1 MWCII
6 IIIIIIMQLIL
17 LQNGWAYRWWGKSK
31 KCPRFN
37 PRRSACHSGHIIV
50 FACSL
55 VSLVS
60 LASHGANC
68 YCSNNDPWGKG
79 GATMEE
85 VQVYIGKETVLKSS
99 SAIIY
104 GITFMHASWRIVD
117 SQLFRLWPLDNYWVS
132 YGFKSDFLENCN
144 SWYVI

>member
-1 MWCII
+1 MLTYTKVLK
-6 IIIIIIMQLIL
+6 LIL
-17 LQNGWAYRWWGKSK
+17 LNTVTLRLWSNYTNVWNIQGSTPGEVLAILVISLFLHVVLWAWLALLAMV
-31 KCPRFN
+31 P
-37 PRRSACHSGHIIV
+37 IV
-50 FACSL
+50 I
-55 VSLVS
+55 VQIM
-60 LASHGANC
+60 
-68 YCSNNDPWGKG
+68 WGKG

-104 GITFMHASWRIVD
+104 GITFMHASRRIVD
-117 SQLFRLWPLDNYWVS
+117 SQLFRLWSLDNYWVS

>member
-1 MWCII
+1 
-6 IIIIIIMQLIL
+6 MQLIL

-31 KCPRFN
+31 KCSRVN
-37 PRRSACHSGHIIV
+37 PRRSACHSGDIIF

-60 LASHGANC
+60 RASHGANC
-68 YCSNNDPWGKG
+68 YCLNYDPWGKG

-99 SAIIY
+99 SALIY

-132 YGFKSDFLENCN
+132 YRFKSDFLENCN